1 MAVIS
6 VLSVI
11 ISVPPQVKLHESVRI
26 IVDRAMNMITI
37 AVPAALP
44 AAMSVGVVF
53 AMARL
58 RAKNI
63 FCISPPRINLAGQ
76 IDTFVFDKTGTLTA
90 EGLTVLGFRPI
101 IRGQDQN
108 LSTFANFT
116 DDATKLTPEADWW
129 LDRDAEKK
137 RNQCTTLLAE
147 AMASCTAV
155 TTVNGN
161 LVGDPLDV
169 QMF

>member
-11 ISVPPQVKLHESVRI
+11 ISVPPQVKLDESVRI

-63 FCISPPRINLAGQ
+63 FCISPPRINLAG
-76 IDTFVFDKTGTLTA
+76 
-90 EGLTVLGFRPI
+90 
-101 IRGQDQN
+101 
-108 LSTFANFT
+108 
-116 DDATKLTPEADWW
+116 
-129 LDRDAEKK
+129 
-137 RNQCTTLLAE
+137 
-147 AMASCTAV
+147 
-155 TTVNGN
+155 
-161 LVGDPLDV
+161 
-169 QMF
+169 